1 MKIINYESD
10 FKIIEGFKDKSPIT
24 TAPFRFSY
32 YTKMS
37 KRTYVAEYDGLNYT
51 NCKPTD
57 DGRIVVAFDNHKL
70 GMGVLNVKR
79 EFFLTDK
86 DFADGICNLVSVE
99 TTGITLDS
107 GATDEIDDIVIE
119 VFPFYQ
125 QGETGKSAYQE
136 WLDLGNEGTVA
147 DFLASLKGDKGED
160 GKSFTYDDMT
170 DAEKKDLAGHFN
182 LEVVNNLED
191 GGKDKAL
198 SAEMGKRLNEM
209 ISEISLEGGG
219 ETKLSGKLNLADLNA
234 VKAAQNG
241 LQENEVRFF
250 VITDSQGKIPSTQ
263 KCYDVPSDVVRQ
275 MSLKTGNSIVDLA
288 LSNVEVEP
296 IGVSVGD
303 LIALTKVSVKLSDL
317 AEAVGVSISLS
328 GSMLIYQY
336 KILHTSGAREEN
348 YEEGC
353 TKGVY
358 GLLSPWDKQLIDGS
372 AKPTRYGY
380 GHNPDDML
388 QSGVLAYTSATIDG
402 ILANWT
408 IFVDCS
414 ASPDGSGFYHLTQT
428 AVGRDAG
435 NLGEVYMR
443 LGYYQKGG
451 APTFTPWRH
460 ATGSGSGSG
469 GYQPPIGGIPKKD
482 LSQEVQ
488 TSLGKADTA
497 LQEAFAENLL
507 LNARF
512 SNNAEKWD
520 GSGYQVINDIH
531 GRGVSGVKLDNGN
544 VEQYVDVE
552 EGYHTLSF
560 WHTGLGGENYVY
572 VSGDCE
578 EFESDLGEVGGSG
591 EYILPNHYTPKKHTI
606 RFYAYEGTLPISFE
620 AGGEMNI
627 SEVKLEKSKKA
638 SDFSLNTL
646 DIADKYSVPTKDEV
660 ATAIANA
667 ITNTLNTEV

>member
-1 MKIINYESD
+1 MADRLQLRRDTAAQWETVNPILRLCEIGLVVDIAGRVTGMKI
-10 FKIIEGFKDKSPIT
+10 G
-24 TAPFRFSY
+24 
-32 YTKMS
+32 
-37 KRTYVAEYDGLNYT
+37 
-51 NCKPTD
+51 
-57 DGRIVVAFDNHKL
+57 DGRVWNALPLIPISEKVVS
-70 GMGVLNVKR
+70 GMI
-79 EFFLTDK
+79 
-86 DFADGICNLVSVE
+86 ADGAVTAEKIAAGVIPTKLSQLV
-99 TTGITLDS
+99 
-107 GATDEIDDIVIE
+107 DDI
-119 VFPFYQ
+119 
-125 QGETGKSAYQE
+125 G
-136 WLDLGNEGTVA
+136 
-147 DFLASLKGDKGED
+147 
-160 GKSFTYDDMT
+160 
-170 DAEKKDLAGHFN
+170 
-182 LEVVNNLED
+182 
-191 GGKDKAL
+191 L
-198 SAEMGKRLNEM
+198 SVGAVG
-209 ISEISLEGGG
+209 I
-219 ETKLSGKLNLADLNA
+219 SGKLNLADLNA

-241 LQENEVRFF
+241 LGENEVRFF

-317 AEAVGVSISLS
+317 AEAVGVSISLG
-328 GSMLIYQY
+328 GSILIYQY

-358 GLLSPWDKQLIDGS
+358 GLLSPWDKQLIEGS

-402 ILANWT
+402 VTANWT

-414 ASPDGSGFYHLTQT
+414 ASPDGSGFFHLTQT

-451 APTFTPWRH
+451 APTFTPWRN

-469 GYQPPIGGIPKKD
+469 SGGGYQPPVGGIPKKD

-488 TSLGKADTA
+488 ASLGKADTA

-520 GSGYQVINDIH
+520 GSGYQVVNDIH
-531 GRGVSGVKLDNGN
+531 GRGVSGVKLNEGGI
-544 VEQYVDVE
+544 EQFFDVE
-552 EGYHTLSF
+552 DGYYTLSF
-560 WHTGLGGENYVY
+560 WHTGLYGENYVH

-578 EFESDLGEVGGSG
+578 DFESNLGEIVGSDK
-591 EYILPNHYTPKKHTI
+591 YILPNHDAPKKYTI
-606 RFYAYEGTLPISFE
+606 RFFAHKDPLQILFD
-620 AGGEMNI
+620 AGGEMSI

-638 SDFSLNTL
+638 SDFSLNAL

>member
-1 MKIINYESD
+1 MAERLQLRRD
-10 FKIIEGFKDKSPIT
+10 
-24 TAPFRFSY
+24 TA
-32 YTKMS
+32 
-37 KRTYVAEYDGLNYT
+37 A
-51 NCKPTD
+51 
-57 DGRIVVAFDNHKL
+57 
-70 GMGVLNVKR
+70 
-79 EFFLTDK
+79 
-86 DFADGICNLVSVE
+86 
-99 TTGITLDS
+99 
-107 GATDEIDDIVIE
+107 
-119 VFPFYQ
+119 Q
-125 QGETGKSAYQE
+125 
-136 WLDLGNEGTVA
+136 W
-147 DFLASLKGDKGED
+147 
-160 GKSFTYDDMT
+160 
-170 DAEKKDLAGHFN
+170 
-182 LEVVNNLED
+182 EVVNPILRLCEIGLVVDITGRVTGMKIGD
-191 GGKDKAL
+191 GRVWNAL
-198 SAEMGKRLNEM
+198 PLIP
-209 ISEISLEGGG
+209 ISEKVVSDMIAEGAVTAEKIAEGVIP
-219 ETKLSGKLNLADLNA
+219 TKLSQLVDDIGVGATSISGKLNLADLNA

-241 LQENEVRFF
+241 LGENEVRFF

-288 LSNVEVEP
+288 LDSVEVEP

-317 AEAVGVSISLS
+317 AAAVGVSISLS

-336 KILHTSGAREEN
+336 KIIHTSGAREEN

-358 GLLSPWDKQLIDGS
+358 GLLSPWDKQLIEGS

-428 AVGRDAG
+428 AVGRDAD

-451 APTFTPWRH
+451 AATFTPWRH
-460 ATGSGSGSG
+460 ATDSGSGGG
-469 GYQPPIGGIPKKD
+469 GYQPPFGGIPKKD

-488 TSLGKADTA
+488 ESLGKADTA

-531 GRGVSGVKLDNGN
+531 GRGVSGVKLDEGN
-544 VEQYVDVE
+544 IEQYVDVE
-552 EGYHTLSF
+552 EGYYTLSF
-560 WHTGLGGENYVY
+560 WHAGLYGENYVY
-572 VSGDCE
+572 VAGDCE
-578 EFESDLGEVGGSG
+578 DFESDLGEVGDSG
-591 EYILPNHYTPKKHTI
+591 EYILPNHDTPKKHTI
-606 RFYAYEGTLPISFE
+606 RFYANEGTLPITFE
-620 AGGEMNI
+620 ATGEMSI

-638 SDFSLNTL
+638 SDFSLNAL
-646 DIADKYSVPTKDEV
+646 DIADKYTVPTKDEV